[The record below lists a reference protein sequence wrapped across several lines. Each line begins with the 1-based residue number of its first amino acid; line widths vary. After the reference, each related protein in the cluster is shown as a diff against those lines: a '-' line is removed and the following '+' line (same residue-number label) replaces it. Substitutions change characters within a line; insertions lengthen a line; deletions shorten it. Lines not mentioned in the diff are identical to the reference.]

1 MAKRSTSSVV
11 WIYWIS
17 FLIGLS
23 VFGFGLY
30 LTVQIGFVGG
40 LLLGHPVW
48 TPR

>member
-1 MAKRSTSSVV
+1 VLGTGVL
-11 WIYWIS
+11 S
-17 FLIGLS
+17 FGL
-23 VFGFGLY
+23 GLY